1 MKNFN
6 LINYIIESYKI
17 FFLEINDL
25 NFCANIFTTRD
36 SSNFLEIN
44 LSNVNLLT
52 FLNFLESDS
61 IFAFNQLLDLF
72 SIDYPSN
79 LNRFQLNYIFLSTEL
94 NLRLRITS
102 ALQLNHYAYSISS
115 VFKSANW
122 LEREIWDMHGI
133 PFLGHPDLR
142 RILTNY
148 GFSSFPLRKD
158 FPLSGF
164 TEIRYDD
171 ELKMVVEEP
180 LALTQEF
187 RYFDFLSPWQQ
198 PSNSK

>member
-6 LINYIIESYKI
+6 LINYIIESYKN
-17 FFLEINDL
+17 FFLEIDDL